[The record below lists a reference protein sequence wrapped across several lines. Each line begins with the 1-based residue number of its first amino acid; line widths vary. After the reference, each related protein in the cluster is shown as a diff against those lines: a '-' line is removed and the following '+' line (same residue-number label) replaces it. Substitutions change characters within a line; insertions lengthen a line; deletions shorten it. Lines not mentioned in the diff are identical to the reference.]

1 MIDMMVLG
9 DVLVVVYSDSVKIV
23 ELDRDGVSV
32 GVVGKEFSL
41 EEKVSGG
48 KMLGL
53 GDGNQSLYFVSTG
66 VVYEITRTAVQ
77 RMAGYSVQE
86 DF

>member
-1 MIDMMVLG
+1 MTDYNVLVEKRFLINMMVLG

-48 KMLGL
+48 KILG
-53 GDGNQSLYFVSTG
+53 S
-66 VVYEITRTAVQ
+66 VVN
-77 RMAGYSVQE
+77 
-86 DF
+86 